1 MPAKPI
7 QDRALPTMKMTPE
20 LKSWLIDQ
28 KLVDAD
34 ETDDAVFSKA
44 AADAVV
50 SGQLPAAKLAELQTE
65 KAAAEGSKL
74 LDALNAIAEGV
85 KSNAAE
91 IAAMKAAPAPAA
103 AAEPAPAPEYK
114 GVGKEV
120 NVAKAAATDEP
131 QESGTLNKGVDIRV
145 RGVEEDF
152 DCTKNALRY
161 PAALPNGM
169 PHPKSGQVV
178 TEGSRT
184 VFEPSQL
191 DKALSGMWF
200 KYMLKSSTN
209 NRGVPAKLRM
219 NEQDEK
225 LLQYAMKEAKWGGV
239 INAQNDGGTY
249 IDNQKLTPSQQ
260 KALLDDGTSGGLEIA
275 PIAFDDAIITTPLLY
290 GELFPKVNLVSITRG
305 RRIEGASI
313 GNVTM
318 SWGGGDGTNISLF
331 NTASFVAA
339 FDTNIFVV
347 DGAIEIGLD
356 FMSDSA
362 VDVGPHVTDSYG
374 RRLLA
379 ELDKVIAIGDGS
391 TQPEG
396 VMNATGTTAISAT
409 NTTTGPPTVGDYEGL
424 LFAVPKQYK
433 QGFANNQVCFCGN
446 ETSYQRARS
455 IAVGASDQRR
465 VFGMDH
471 ENYMLLNRP
480 YAINGDLTNSQI
492 FFGVMPRYR
501 MYRRLGLTMRS
512 STEGSTLIRAN
523 KLLVTAR
530 GRFGGQVEDGTAF
543 AVTTNAQNA

>member
-1 MPAKPI
+1 
-7 QDRALPTMKMTPE
+7 MKMTPE

-28 KLVDAD
+28 KLVEAD

-91 IAAMKAAPAPAA
+91 IAAMKAAPAPAPEA
-103 AAEPAPAPEYK
+103 PAAPAPTAEFK
-114 GVGKEV
+114 GVGVKA
-120 NVAKAAATDEP
+120 NVAEASATEDAP
-131 QESGTLNKGVDIRV
+131 ESGTLDKSPNIRV

-152 DCTKNALRY
+152 DNTKSPLRY

-178 TEGSRT
+178 TEGSRQIM
-184 VFEPSQL
+184 EQSQL
-191 DKALSGMWF
+191 DKALAGMWF

-225 LLQYAMKEAKWGGV
+225 LLQYAMKESRWGGV
-239 INAQNDGGTY
+239 LNPQNDGGTY
-249 IDNQKLTPSQQ
+249 VENAKLTPSMQ

-313 GNVTM
+313 SNVTM

-379 ELDKVIAIGDGS
+379 ELDKVIAVGDGS

-396 VMNATGTTAISAT
+396 IMTASGTTSVSAE

-424 LFAVPKQYK
+424 LFGVPKQYK
-433 QGFANNQVCFCGN
+433 QGFANNQICFCGN

-480 YAINGDLTNSQI
+480 YAIQGDLTNSQI

-530 GRFGGQVEDGTAF
+530 GRFGGQIEDGTAF